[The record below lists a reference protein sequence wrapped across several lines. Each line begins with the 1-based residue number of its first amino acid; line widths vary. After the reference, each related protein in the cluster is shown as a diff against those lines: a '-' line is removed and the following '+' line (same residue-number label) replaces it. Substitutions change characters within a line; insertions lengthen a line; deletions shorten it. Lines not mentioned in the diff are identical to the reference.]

1 MSTDTLP
8 TLDQLAARE
17 AATNTR
23 SALIQGLRDLADALE
38 QHPGIPEP
46 APVSV
51 NIFLDDDATV
61 QMAAIRRAIGGTW
74 EKEATDRF
82 FWIRKRFGPVSLEVN
97 AYREQVCTRVV
108 VGTETVEV
116 PDPAAPKVTVER
128 EIVRWDCSPLLDD
141 EPQQAAS

>member
-1 MSTDTLP
+1 MTTTDFP
-8 TLDQLAARE
+8 SLDQLAARE
-17 AATNTR
+17 AANNTR

-46 APVSV
+46 APVGV
-51 NIFLDDDATV
+51 NIFLNDNATL

-74 EKEATDRF
+74 EKQATDQF

-97 AYREQVCTRVV
+97 AYRDQVCTRVV

-141 EPQQAAS
+141 EQASA